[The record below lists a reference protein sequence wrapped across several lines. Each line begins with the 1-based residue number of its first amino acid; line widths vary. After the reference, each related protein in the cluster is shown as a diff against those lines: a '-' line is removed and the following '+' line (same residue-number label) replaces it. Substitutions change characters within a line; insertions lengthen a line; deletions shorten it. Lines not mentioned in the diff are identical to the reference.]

1 LSGLYGA
8 AVSGAMAP
16 SQQVKDVYVELA
28 TKADEGLNKLKKI
41 ISTDVQQLNQM
52 IRDKSLPAI
61 GLKK

>member
-1 LSGLYGA
+1 
-8 AVSGAMAP
+8 MAP